1 MTDPVFR
8 ESSFSPRDL
17 QDVPLLDNMRSAVE
31 YNPENTVQREPNI
44 ASADNKYAGL
54 FSCPVEG
61 RVSTF
66 QRCCNL
72 E

>member
-8 ESSFSPRDL
+8 ESSFSPGDL
-17 QDVPLLDNMRSAVE
+17 QDVPLLNNMRSAVE
-31 YNPENTVQREPNI
+31 YNPENTVQREQNI

-61 RVSTF
+61 CVSTF

>member
-8 ESSFSPRDL
+8 ESSFSPGDL

-31 YNPENTVQREPNI
+31 YNPENTVQREQNI

-54 FSCPVEG
+54 CSCPVEG
-61 RVSTF
+61 CVSTF
-66 QRCCNL
+66 QRCCYL